1 MPARRAVNRAYAS
14 PLRVGQAQTTRRL
27 ILDAAARLFAEQ
39 GYVATSIDAIAA
51 AAGVGRATVFTAVGG
66 KPVLLKAAYDIAI
79 VGDEQP
85 VALVERPRSRL
96 IRQEPDA
103 RRYLDRYGELAAE
116 IAGRVAPIN
125 EVVRGAAGADS
136 EARALYEKLQDE
148 RLVGAKHIV
157 GDVLA
162 KGGLRAGLRAA
173 EAVDIVWAL
182 IEPSLYLRL
191 VHQRGWTPKRYGSW
205 LAETLKA
212 QLLPAA
218 STGRRSV

>member
-1 MPARRAVNRAYAS
+1 MTATRAVKRAYRS
-14 PLRVGQAQTTRRL
+14 PLRVSQAQTTRRR
-27 ILDAAARLFAEQ
+27 ILDAAARLFVEQ
-39 GYVATSIDAIAA
+39 GYVATTIDEIAA

-79 VGDEQP
+79 VGDEAP
-85 VALVERPRSRL
+85 VPLVERPRSRQ

-103 RRYLDRYGELAAE
+103 RRYLDLYAEVAAE
-116 IAGRVAPIN
+116 ISGRAAPIN
-125 EVVRGAAGADS
+125 EVVRGAAGADP
-136 EARALYEKLQDE
+136 EARALYEKLQGE

-157 GDVLA
+157 SDVQA
-162 KGGLRAGLRAA
+162 KGGLRPGLRAA

-191 VHQRGWTPKRYGSW
+191 VHQRGWSSKRYGRW

-212 QLLPAA
+212 QLLPA
-218 STGRRSV
+218 G

>member
-1 MPARRAVNRAYAS
+1 MASGRAVKRAYRS
-14 PLRVGQAQTTRRL
+14 PLRASQAKTTRRI
-27 ILDAAARLFAEQ
+27 ILDAAAQLFVKH

-85 VALVERPRSRL
+85 VALVERPRSRQ
-96 IRQEPDA
+96 IRQEPDV
-103 RRYLDRYGELAAE
+103 RRYLDLYGELAAE
-116 IAGRVAPIN
+116 ISGRVAPIN

-136 EARALYEKLQDE
+136 EARALYERLQGE

-157 GDVLA
+157 GDVQA
-162 KGGLRAGLRAA
+162 KGGLRPGLGAA

-191 VHQRGWTPKRYGSW
+191 VQHRGWSPTRYGSW

-212 QLLPAA
+212 QLLPA
-218 STGRRSV
+218 G